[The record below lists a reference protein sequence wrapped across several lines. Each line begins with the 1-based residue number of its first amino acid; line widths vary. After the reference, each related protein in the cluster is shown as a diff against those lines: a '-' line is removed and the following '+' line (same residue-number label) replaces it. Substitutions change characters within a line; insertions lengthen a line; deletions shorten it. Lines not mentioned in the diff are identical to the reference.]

1 MSNENT
7 NNETSALNF
16 IFGRID
22 KATQVELNLNTNNET
37 TNYDKNVEE
46 SNIRFVNIPVSR
58 FFYFYL
64 LFFQLKMNKLSFVL
78 QIGNNKI
85 SDDERSVENNT
96 NNESTNIP
104 TVEVESGTTND
115 RPSAE
120 NKKKKKVKFTKVN
133 QVKNNIRFIIKYI
146 KSRNNNLF
154 D

>member
-1 MSNENT
+1 MFFNYYSFN
-7 NNETSALNF
+7 
-16 IFGRID
+16 
-22 KATQVELNLNTNNET
+22 LNL
-37 TNYDKNVEE
+37 
-46 SNIRFVNIPVSR
+46 
-58 FFYFYL
+58 
-64 LFFQLKMNKLSFVL
+64 NKLSFVL

-115 RPSAE
+115 KPNAE